1 MALLGGAGPAV
12 VAGLCAFAA
21 LGYAIYQVNT
31 SCFTKHVALSRNT
44 VPETLGRLFGVQIV
58 CHLRHYNGPVYQV
71 TQEGTLFQFW
81 TAELYTATILF
92 CLDCRDTLS
101 ESSFLCQCIQ

>member
-21 LGYAIYQVNT
+21 LGYAIYQVSVLT
-31 SCFTKHVALSRNT
+31 LYVLSASGKCTGKSHSFISSHSCSKSHF
-44 VPETLGRLFGVQIV
+44 VQII

-71 TQEGTLFQFW
+71 G
-81 TAELYTATILF
+81 AH
-92 CLDCRDTLS
+92 
-101 ESSFLCQCIQ
+101 